1 MLIGAY
7 EYVPVSAN
15 MIVYECVYALLGTNY
30 GVCLYVLICPFWR
43 YATINNTVQSYCL
56 RSVCFFVN
64 YKMTAKA
71 TKLITDHYRISKAVD
86 KKGMFLLNKPCC

>member
-30 GVCLYVLICPFWR
+30 GVCLYVLICPFWQ
-43 YATINNTVQSYCL
+43 YATINNTVKSYSEKCLLFCELQNDSQS
-56 RSVCFFVN
+56 N
-64 YKMTAKA
+64 KA
-71 TKLITDHYRISKAVD
+71 D
-86 KKGMFLLNKPCC
+86 N